1 MALRGQ
7 ASQQVPIFGVVK
19 IKYNLVKFQDSDE
32 ANLTVFVNGEMY
44 VATDSH
50 PNFKAILVKV
60 AEEDESVVDLFDVSK
75 TAEKRFDRLS
85 ERVTVSN
92 GRIYFDGEEVDN
104 ALTSQVLRF
113 IDGGVEDFNPLVKF
127 FEKVMT
133 NPNEHSRE
141 QLYRWLARYDF
152 TITDEGDFIAY
163 KGVAT
168 DAEGNY
174 VSVNHGRAISNG
186 VEYNGAIPNPLGAV
200 VEMPRGDVQH
210 DPSVG
215 CHVGL
220 HAGTYE
226 YARQWAKGGLLTVVI
241 NPRDVV
247 SVPTDCQDQKLRVC
261 RYTVQEVTEVKYS
274 APVISFDEEDD
285 EDEDACYNCGYVE
298 CECCG
303 ECGSAYCY
311 DEECM
316 DCPDCGERDCE
327 CCEACEAFPCECPEP
342 QTPAADLDAF
352 VKGINTV
359 EGFKRGYLGNDW
371 PDAPWNK

>member
-1 MALRGQ
+1 M
-7 ASQQVPIFGVVK
+7 VK

-32 ANLTVFVNGEMY
+32 ANLTVFVGGDMY
-44 VATDSH
+44 VVTDTHS
-50 PNFKAILVKV
+50 NFKDIVKKV
-60 AEEDESVVDLFDVSK
+60 LADDESVVDLFDVSK

-104 ALTSQVLRF
+104 ALTTQVLRF

-141 QLYRWLARYDF
+141 QLYRWLSRYDF

-163 KGVAT
+163 KGVQT
-168 DAEGNY
+168 VDGDHKYESISTGK
-174 VSVNHGRAISNG
+174 AISNG

-200 VEMPRGDVQH
+200 VEMPRGDVQF

-215 CHVGL
+215 CHTGL
-220 HAGTYE
+220 HAGTWD
-226 YARQWAKGGLLTVVI
+226 YASAFARGAVLTVVI

-261 RYTVQEVTEVKYS
+261 RYTVQDVTEVKYES
-274 APVISFDEEDD
+274 PVISFDDEDD
-285 EDEDACYNCGYVE
+285 EDEDYCTECGENGCEGECMECDSCGSIWCYDNECENCDECGEYETDCRCCAECGYPD
-298 CECCG
+298 CDCD
-303 ECGSAYCY
+303 
-311 DEECM
+311 DEEK
-316 DCPDCGERDCE
+316 EE
-327 CCEACEAFPCECPEP
+327 
-342 QTPAADLDAF
+342 TPAPSVNLDGY

-359 EGFKRGYLGNDW
+359 EGFKRGYLGSDW
-371 PDAPWNK
+371 PDAPWNQ

>member
-1 MALRGQ
+1 
-7 ASQQVPIFGVVK
+7 VVK

-32 ANLTVFVNGEMY
+32 ANLTVFVGGEMY
-44 VATDSH
+44 VATDTH
-50 PNFKAILVKV
+50 PNFRAILDKV
-60 AEEDESVVDLFDVSK
+60 MAEDESVVDLFDVSK

-104 ALTSQVLRF
+104 ALTTQVLRF
-113 IDGGVEDFNPLVKF
+113 IDNGVEDFKPLVKF

-141 QLYRWLARYDF
+141 QLYRWLSRYDF

-163 KGVAT
+163 KGVQV
-168 DAEGNY
+168 
-174 VSVNHGRAISNG
+174 VSDDHKYESISRGKAISNG

-200 VEMPRGDVQH
+200 VEMPRSNVQH

-220 HAGTYE
+220 HAGTWS
-226 YARQWAKGGLLTVVI
+226 YASGFAQGAVLTVVI

-261 RYTVQEVTEVKYS
+261 RYTVQEVTEVKYE
-274 APVISFDEEDD
+274 APVVSFDD
-285 EDEDACYNCGYVE
+285 EDEYDDEDYCYE
-298 CECCG
+298 CG
-303 ECGSAYCY
+303 ESGCEGECLECDSCGSTWCY
-311 DEECM
+311 DYECQN
-316 DCPDCGERDCE
+316 CEDCGEHETDCVCDE
-327 CCEACEAFPCECPEP
+327 EEEEE
-342 QTPAADLDAF
+342 TPSPDLDAY
-352 VKGINTV
+352 VKGINTI
-359 EGFKRGYLGNDW
+359 EGFQRGYLGTDW

>member
-1 MALRGQ
+1 
-7 ASQQVPIFGVVK
+7 VVK

-32 ANLTVFVNGEMY
+32 ANLTVFVGGEMY
-44 VATDSH
+44 VATDTH
-50 PNFKAILVKV
+50 PNFKAIVEKV
-60 AEEDESVVDLFDVSK
+60 MLEDESVVDLFDVSK

-104 ALTSQVLRF
+104 ALTTQVLRF

-141 QLYRWLARYDF
+141 QLYRWLSRYEF

-163 KGVAT
+163 KGVRTT
-168 DAEGNY
+168 DADHKYESISTGK
-174 VSVNHGRAISNG
+174 AISNG

-200 VEMPRGDVQH
+200 VEMPRSNVQH

-220 HAGTYE
+220 HAGTWQ
-226 YARQWAKGGLLTVVI
+226 YASGFAQGAVLTVVI

-247 SVPTDCQDQKLRVC
+247 SVPTDCGDQKLRVC
-261 RYTVQEVTEVKYS
+261 RYSVQDVTEVKYES
-274 APVISFDEEDD
+274 PIVSFADDDDEY
-285 EDEDACYNCGYVE
+285 EDEDACYECGYVD
-298 CECCG
+298 CECCA

-316 DCPDCGERDCE
+316 DCDECGERGCDGDCQE
-327 CCEACEAFPCECPEP
+327 EDEEE
-342 QTPAADLDAF
+342 TPAPSHMDLDSF

-359 EGFKRGYLGNDW
+359 EGFKRGYLGSDW
-371 PDAPWNK
+371 PDAPWNQ

>member
-1 MALRGQ
+1 
-7 ASQQVPIFGVVK
+7 VVK

-44 VATDSH
+44 VATDTH

-60 AEEDESVVDLFDVSK
+60 AEGDESVVDLFDVSK

-113 IDGGVEDFNPLVKF
+113 IDEGVEDFNPLVKF

-141 QLYRWLARYDF
+141 QLYRWLSRYDF

-163 KGVAT
+163 KGVKVVT
-168 DAEGNY
+168 AEHKY
-174 VSVNHGRAISNG
+174 ESISKGRAISNG
-186 VEYNGAIPNPLGAV
+186 VEYNGAIPNPVGAI
-200 VEMPRGDVQH
+200 VEMPRSDVQH

-220 HAGTYE
+220 HAGTWQ
-226 YARQWAKGGLLTVVI
+226 YASGFAQGAVLTVVI

-247 SVPTDCQDQKLRVC
+247 SVPTDCEDQKLRVC
-261 RYTVQEVTEVKYS
+261 RYTVKEVTEVAYS
-274 APVISFDEEDD
+274 APIVSFDEDDD
-285 EDEDACYNCGYVE
+285 EDEDYCLE
-298 CECCG
+298 CG
-303 ECGSAYCY
+303 ESGCEGECMECYHCGSAYC
-311 DEECM
+311 DEECQN
-316 DCPDCGERDCE
+316 CEECGEHETDCTCDE
-327 CCEACEAFPCECPEP
+327 EEDDEEETPSGPNLEDYTRAVNMSYAYDKGWFTHDDPE
-342 QTPAADLDAF
+342 
-352 VKGINTV
+352 
-359 EGFKRGYLGNDW
+359 
-371 PDAPWNK
+371 APWNQ

>member
-1 MALRGQ
+1 
-7 ASQQVPIFGVVK
+7 VVK

-32 ANLTVFVNGEMY
+32 ANLTVFVGGEMY
-44 VATDSH
+44 VATDTH
-50 PNFKAILVKV
+50 PNFKAILLKV

-75 TAEKRFDRLS
+75 TAAKRFDRLS

-92 GRIYFDGEEVDN
+92 GRVYFDGEEVDN
-104 ALTSQVLRF
+104 ALTNQVLRF
-113 IDGGVEDFNPLVKF
+113 IDGGIEDFNPLVKF

-152 TITDEGDFIAY
+152 AITDEGDFIAY
-163 KGVAT
+163 KGVQVV
-168 DAEGNY
+168 DKDHKYE
-174 VSVNHGRAISNG
+174 SISQGRAISNG

-200 VEMPRGDVQH
+200 VEMPRGDVQF

-215 CHVGL
+215 CHTGL
-220 HAGTYE
+220 HAGTWG
-226 YARQWAKGGLLTVVI
+226 YASNFAQGAVLTVVI

-261 RYTVQEVTEVKYS
+261 RYTVQEVTEVKYE
-274 APVISFDEEDD
+274 APVVSFYEDD
-285 EDEDACYNCGYVE
+285 DEDACDNCGYVE
-298 CECCG
+298 CECCT

-316 DCPDCGERDCE
+316 DCDECGERDCYGDCQDE
-327 CCEACEAFPCECPEP
+327 DEEEEVSAPS
-342 QTPAADLDAF
+342 PATDLDAF
-352 VKGINTV
+352 VKGINSV

-371 PDAPWNK
+371 PDAPWNQ

>member
-1 MALRGQ
+1 
-7 ASQQVPIFGVVK
+7 VVK

-32 ANLTVFVNGEMY
+32 ANLTVFVGGEMY
-44 VATDSH
+44 VATDTH
-50 PNFKAILVKV
+50 PNFTAILVKV
-60 AEEDESVVDLFDVSK
+60 AEGDESVVDLFDVSK

-133 NPNEHSRE
+133 NPNGHSRE

-163 KGVAT
+163 KGVKVVEA
-168 DAEGNY
+168 DHKY
-174 VSVNHGRAISNG
+174 DSISHGRAVSNG

-200 VEMPRGDVQH
+200 VEMPRGDVQF

-215 CHVGL
+215 CHTGL
-220 HAGTYE
+220 HAGTWG
-226 YARQWAKGGLLTVVI
+226 YASNFAQGAVLTVVI

-261 RYTVQEVTEVKYS
+261 RYVVKEVTEVKYE
-274 APVISFDEEDD
+274 APVVSFDD
-285 EDEDACYNCGYVE
+285 EDDDEDSCYNCGYVD
-298 CECCG
+298 CECCP

-311 DEECM
+311 DEECL
-316 DCPDCGERDCE
+316 DCDECGEREENCE
-327 CCEACEAFPCECPEP
+327 CCEACDAFPCECPEREE
-342 QTPAADLDAF
+342 TPYTKAMNMSYVYD
-352 VKGINTV
+352 KGW
-359 EGFKRGYLGNDW
+359 FDHND
-371 PDAPWNK
+371 PEAPWNK